1 METIYLQYNWNLT
14 TVALP
19 NLIAHDLV
27 LVYPMSSFS
36 GYVNYLEYTL
46 GSNKGQSKQGD
57 VINSPF
63 ALGTTRDGQA
73 VPFDYKYT
81 SSAIE
86 LTGTGS
92 TKTTFKAEDGV
103 TWTPI
108 IAGTVRLTVGTD
120 TYVDDG
126 AGKIWK
132 LAEGSTV
139 ARVTNPDGSV
149 TVTLGGAAA
158 TDAGTVVYTGTDA
171 GVTLRT
177 GIEGAYTLNYNYNNV
192 VVPQNDLPIINVE
205 MKSMALIAKARRIAV
220 YYSQIAAFQAK
231 TDYGFDLGDQLAE
244 KAVGEL
250 AYEIDTE
257 IVNLLNENA
266 GTAVADT
273 SFNKALPVG
282 VSKAEHYEG
291 FKEAIEA
298 AKRVIY
304 DRTKRFAPN
313 YMVVASDIL
322 QILSFLRG
330 WSAASTSSINGP
342 YFAGTLD
349 GLKVFVSP
357 SIPAGRWFV
366 GVNGD
371 DMMSSAAVYAPFR
384 SCVKAA

>member
-1 METIYLQYNWNLT
+1 MQYNWNLT

-86 LTGTGS
+86 LTGAAGES
-92 TKTTFKAEDGV
+92 KKTFVAADGV

-108 IAGTVRLTVGTD
+108 IPGTVRLVAGTD

-126 AGKIWK
+126 AGKMYK
-132 LAEGSTV
+132 LVEGAGV

-149 TVTLGGAAA
+149 TVTFTGTAQP
-158 TDAGTVVYTGTDA
+158 TEAGTVVYTGTTA
-171 GVTLRT
+171 GVTLS
-177 GIEGAYTLNYNYNNV
+177 EGTTSAWTLTYNYNNV

-304 DRTKRFAPN
+304 DHTKRFAPN